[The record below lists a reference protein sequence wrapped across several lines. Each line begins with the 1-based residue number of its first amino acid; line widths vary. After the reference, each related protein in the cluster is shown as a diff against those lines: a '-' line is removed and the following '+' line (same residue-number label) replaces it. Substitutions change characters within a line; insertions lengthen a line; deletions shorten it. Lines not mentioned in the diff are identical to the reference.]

1 MQSLIPLFILLV
13 AIIIFSVIAYIAYSI
28 VQEVGKNTR
37 SKMEKKNVMFTRDG
51 VKVGVKEL
59 TEEDYVDRS
68 QSILVNIWNHTSFP
82 AYKSRLWNMTGST
95 AGAETEKRKP
105 KVVHHKLSQAFRNPR
120 ERVGPETPLRL
131 AADRQSWQHVVG
143 HVLSIGSCSYCVTRE
158 TRRNMSLSSI
168 KGLLSNYSPVSESLD
183 LEKIY
188 HYPLRNASEDLE
200 SASGSEANKPIQREG
215 GEKKESKIIDGRTVS
230 DAIIGLSDGLTVP
243 FALTAGLSALGDTKV
258 VVFGGL
264 AELIAGAISMGLG
277 GYLGAKSE
285 EESYR
290 ATLKETRNK
299 VVADPS
305 ATTETISEIF
315 APYDLPSELVS
326 QLTDHLSASPMLPS
340 FLMNFHHTLPEPSG
354 SRALICALT
363 IALGYFIGGFV
374 PLLPY
379 FFVGPHDAFIALRWS
394 IATMAIA
401 LFLFGY
407 GKTCFVSG
415 WRGRQNIRRGFIGGM
430 QMVLV
435 GGVAA
440 GSAMGLVKGFQLLAS
455 IGEGHGEQ

>member
-1 MQSLIPLFILLV
+1 MQSLIPLIILLV
-13 AIIIFSVIAYIAYSI
+13 AVIVFSVIGYIAYSI
-28 VQEVGKNTR
+28 AQEVGKNTR
-37 SKMEKKNVMFTRDG
+37 SKMEKKHVMLTRDG

-59 TEEDYVDRS
+59 SEEDYVDRS

-95 AGAETEKRKP
+95 AGTETERRKP
-105 KVVHHKLSQAFRNPR
+105 
-120 ERVGPETPLRL
+120 
-131 AADRQSWQHVVG
+131 
-143 HVLSIGSCSYCVTRE
+143 
-158 TRRNMSLSSI
+158 
-168 KGLLSNYSPVSESLD
+168 YSPVSESSD
-183 LEKIY
+183 LEKEY
-188 HYPLRNASEDLE
+188 HYPLRNGSEDLE
-200 SASGSEANKPIQREG
+200 SASGSEANKPIRREG
-215 GEKKESKIIDGRTVS
+215 SEKKESKIIDGRTVS

-290 ATLKETRNK
+290 ATLKETRNQ

-326 QLTDHLSASPMLPS
+326 QLTDHLSTSPMLPS

-415 WRGRQNIRRGFIGGM
+415 WKGGQNIRRGFVGGM

-455 IGEGHGEQ
+455 SGEGHGEQ